1 MGRESLSGRMEG
13 FTMDNIIMIKK
24 KAMENLD
31 GPTVAGL
38 RVSGLM
44 ENKKV
49 MEFIIILKAK

>member
-1 MGRESLSGRMEG
+1 MEG